1 MLVAQLPPEFRSKVT
16 AGMPAQVVVPTGERT
31 VLQYLFQPLRE
42 TLRTT
47 MREE

>member
-1 MLVAQLPPEFRSKVT
+1 VDIKQLPPNLRSRVT
-16 AGMPAQVVVPTGERT
+16 AGMPAQVIVPTGERT
-31 VLQYLFQPLRE
+31 VLQYLFSPLRD